1 MDKVTSTV
9 HLTSLA
15 TIDSSGAYFAGA
27 YFAGVYFAGAYFAG
41 GILCWGI
48 LIGAYF
54 AGGRDMHSWVQALLI
69 NFP

>member
-27 YFAGVYFAGAYFAG
+27 YFAGAY
-41 GILCWGI
+41 
-48 LIGAYF
+48 
-54 AGGRDMHSWVQALLI
+54 LLGHTLLEAETCI
-69 NFP
+69 PGCKHC